1 MLDLAAVFYVVME
14 WINENKGYKLQS
26 VFLFGGLGLSFVT
39 YFLWF
44 IKKGY
49 KTARIIKNS

>member
-1 MLDLAAVFYVVME
+1 MLDLAAVFYVLMDWVS
-14 WINENKGYKLQS
+14 ENKGYKLQS
-26 VFLFGGLGLSFVT
+26 VFLFGGLALSFTT

-49 KTARIIKNS
+49 KTVGSVKNG

>member
-1 MLDLAAVFYVVME
+1 MLDLAAVFHLVLNWMV
-14 WINENKGYKLQS
+14 ENKGYKLQS

-44 IKKGY
+44 VSKGY
-49 KTARIIKNS
+49 NSTAE